1 METENLEQYNNADY
15 ALDSSEVQYVKP
27 GNEVYNLKKHEPI
40 DLVRRVS
47 LWVLIPLLI
56 LALLGGYLV
65 FSSVGVEE
73 VGQTAYKVEGEV
85 DYAVYLKDNDYYSE
99 KYLESGKQYIASL
112 ISTVRTDF
120 DYELEAD
127 GDIDAHYSY
136 EITATAK
143 ATDRG
148 DKSKVLYEQTSTL
161 KRGEITQIEGSKFTL
176 SDNVNLDYSKYSEM
190 MRNFRS
196 DFGIAANCFLDL
208 KLIVKVDGE
217 IKTEDTLAINIPL
230 SDQTVDISIDTK
242 AINREEKV
250 GEVAHAL
257 YVQNMPMLVVGGVIV
272 LMNVLI
278 SGIVIYLYATRF
290 GNNWYAEAEH
300 KIFKQYDTRIVNVDG
315 TFYEPEDT
323 VRVES
328 FTELLDASDN
338 EGAPIQYY
346 NVVPDY
352 KSYFVVKGLNT
363 TYRYTLSRE
372 YQDELRK
379 SGQKKEF

>member
-1 METENLEQYNNADY
+1 MERENLEQYEEGY
-15 ALDSSEVQYVKP
+15 AMDSPEVQYVKP
-27 GNEVYNLKKHEPI
+27 GNEVYKIRKSELI
-40 DLVRRVS
+40 DPVRRVP
-47 LWVLIPLLI
+47 LWLLIPLMI
-56 LALLGGYLV
+56 LAVLGGYAMFTSL
-65 FSSVGVEE
+65 GKEE
-73 VGQTAYKVEGEV
+73 VGQVAYRVEGEV
-85 DYAVYLKDNDYYSE
+85 DYQVYLKENEYYTE

-112 ISTVRTDF
+112 ISTVRADF
-120 DYELEAD
+120 DYEWEAD
-127 GDIDAHYSY
+127 EEVDAHYSY
-136 EITATAK
+136 EIIATAK

-148 DKSKVLYEQTSTL
+148 DKSKVLYEQTNTL
-161 KRGEITQIEGSKFTL
+161 KHGEITQIEGNKFVL
-176 SDNVNLDYSKYSEM
+176 DDNVNIDYAKYSEM

-208 KLIVKVDGE
+208 RMVVKVDGE
-217 IKTEDTLAINIPL
+217 VKTEDTLAMNIPL

-250 GEVAHAL
+250 GEAKGEL
-257 YVQNMPMLVVGGVIV
+257 YVKDMAMLVIGSVIVVTSVAVGGILV
-272 LMNVLI
+272 
-278 SGIVIYLYATRF
+278 YLYVTRF

-300 KIFKQYDTRIVNVDG
+300 KIFKAYDTRIVNVDG
-315 TFYEPEDT
+315 SFYEPEDT

-372 YQDELRK
+372 YQDKLRRT
-379 SGQKKEF
+379 GQKKEF

>member
-1 METENLEQYNNADY
+1 MERENLEQYETDY
-15 ALDSSEVQYVKP
+15 VMDSPEVQYIKP
-27 GNEVYNLKKHEPI
+27 GNEVYKIRKSEPV
-40 DLVRRVS
+40 DSVRRVP
-47 LWVLIPLLI
+47 LWLLIPLII
-56 LALLGGYLV
+56 LTLLGGYAV
-65 FSSVGVEE
+65 FASIGKEE
-73 VGQTAYKVEGEV
+73 VGQVVYRVDGEV
-85 DYAVYLKDNDYYSE
+85 DYQVYLKDNDYYAE

-112 ISTVRTDF
+112 ISTVRADF
-120 DYELEAD
+120 DYELEAEEE
-127 GDIDAHYSY
+127 IDAHYSY
-136 EITATAK
+136 EIVATAK

-161 KRGEITQIEGSKFTL
+161 KQGEIARIEGNKFTL
-176 SDNVNLDYSKYSEM
+176 SDNVNIDYGKYSEM

-208 KLIVKVDGE
+208 RLVVKVDGE
-217 IKTEDTLAINIPL
+217 IKTEDALAINIPL

-250 GEVAHAL
+250 GEARGEL
-257 YVQNMPMLVVGGVIV
+257 YVKDTVMLVIGGVIV
-272 LMNVLI
+272 VMSIAVG
-278 SGIVIYLYATRF
+278 GILIYLYVTRF

-300 KIFKQYDTRIVNVDG
+300 KIFKAYDTRIVNVSG

-346 NVVPDY
+346 EVVPDY

-372 YQDELRK
+372 YQDRLRK
-379 SGQKKEF
+379 FGREKEF